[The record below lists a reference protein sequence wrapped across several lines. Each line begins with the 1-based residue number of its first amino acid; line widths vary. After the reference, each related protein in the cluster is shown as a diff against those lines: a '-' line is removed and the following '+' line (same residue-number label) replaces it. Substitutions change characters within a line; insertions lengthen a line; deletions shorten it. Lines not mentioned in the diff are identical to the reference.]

1 MKIISLILLFS
12 SICLLMPGCD
22 PDGDCDKRQSKAL
35 RDGIEDAIPYQD
47 GEIRHF
53 KTTEGDTFT
62 VRVTR
67 IYQVN
72 KPDAP
77 LVCEEYLE
85 VLLKDPNSSYPFVES
100 VQRGLSVDSMIQM
113 VVSPRR
119 LNGTGTIVQFY
130 LTPNRQLAGF
140 DNGNY
145 TAQLHAALEI
155 DGKTYQDVLQLDYTF
170 ADDSNDVTRFYYN
183 QTYGILQCRT
193 QGGMEVTRME

>member
-1 MKIISLILLFS
+1 MKLVSVIVLCS
-12 SICLLMPGCD
+12 SICLLLPGCD
-22 PDGDCDKRQSKAL
+22 PKDDCGKRQSKAL
-35 RDGIEDAIPYQD
+35 RDGVEAAIPYQD
-47 GEIRHF
+47 GEIRRF
-53 KTTEGDTFT
+53 KTSEGDTFS

-67 IYQVN
+67 IFDVN

-100 VQRGLSVDSMIQM
+100 VQRGLSIDSMIQM
-113 VVSPRR
+113 SVSPRR
-119 LNGTGTIVQFY
+119 LNGKGTIVQFY
-130 LTPNRQLAGF
+130 LTPGRQLAGF

-145 TAQLHAALEI
+145 TAQHHSTLEI

-170 ADDSNDVTRFYYN
+170 TDDSNDVARFYYN

-193 QGGMEVTRME
+193 EDGLEVTRLE